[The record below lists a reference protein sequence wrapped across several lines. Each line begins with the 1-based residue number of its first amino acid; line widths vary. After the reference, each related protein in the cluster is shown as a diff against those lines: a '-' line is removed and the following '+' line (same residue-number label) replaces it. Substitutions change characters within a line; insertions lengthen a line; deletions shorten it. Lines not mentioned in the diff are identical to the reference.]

1 MAHALAFPSHFFVWV
16 DETGADRRNFV
27 RKYGYSLRGERAIQ
41 HRFIVRGK
49 RINAIAAIS
58 TIGLITYE
66 FYHSNVNSDHFC
78 DFIRGNIIPNMLQYD
93 GLNNKSILLMDNAS
107 IHCTNS
113 VADILRD
120 AGILVLYLPPYSPDY
135 NPIEEAFSYV
145 KYYLKEHEEIL
156 EVVPSPMTLLS
167 AAFESITAEQ
177 CAAWI
182 KHAGY

>member
-1 MAHALAFPSHFFVWV
+1 
-16 DETGADRRNFV
+16 
-27 RKYGYSLRGERAIQ
+27 
-41 HRFIVRGK
+41 
-49 RINAIAAIS
+49 
-58 TIGLITYE
+58 
-66 FYHSNVNSDHFC
+66 
-78 DFIRGNIIPNMLQYD
+78 
-93 GLNNKSILLMDNAS
+93 MDNAS

-145 KYYLKEHEEIL
+145 KYYLKELEEIL
-156 EVVPSPMTLLS
+156 EAVPLPMTLLS
-167 AAFESITAEQ
+167 AAFESITAER